1 MGYSII
7 EASSFLDYFVSNP
20 EGYGQTKVGEI
31 VDGKAQSDSRLV
43 YQTPTAPV
51 LMRHFAGE
59 ESIGLSP
66 VLPNGNCRWC
76 AIDIDD
82 YNYSLDDIINA
93 IWDFD
98 LPLLPCWSKSH
109 KLHIYMFF
117 TDEVPCEEAIE
128 ILQFYTR
135 AFACKKKTEIFPKQ
149 KNVSE
154 RNKFYSWINIPYFDA
169 NNEGNW
175 RKAVGKK
182 GTLLSLDEALERM
195 KSIRM
200 TAKEHR
206 ERITEIPCYDAPPC
220 ILSGVLLR
228 DIGPGQRNNWL
239 FSVGVY
245 FRLKDEHCDLD
256 SLLTEI
262 NNSLQS
268 PIDQRELQN
277 TILSGFQRKSYFY
290 MCEALDRCDKTT
302 CRQTSFGIESKDST
316 GLSYGT
322 LTQIATDPPYY
333 EWEISGQ
340 LLRFQSEE
348 EILGQNKF
356 RALCLRKLHIVPRMV
371 KNDRWTAI
379 LNRACSN
386 IQIKEVNDVL
396 GDFTEGSSFMQLTYN
411 YFNTTRKAD
420 NPTQL
425 QLGRI
430 WEDKDTNEYVFT
442 AKSIVDFLKTKNGLT
457 VKPVEIR
464 MRLEDMGAYKA
475 GSVWR
480 IKKDVI
486 PEDDS
491 KNIKIDFN
499 KPTSEEEDDTLF

>member
-1 MGYSII
+1 MSYSVV
-7 EASSFLDYFVSNP
+7 EAAEFLNYFVSNP

-31 VDGKAQSDSRLV
+31 IDGKAQSESRLV
-43 YQTPTAPV
+43 YQTATAPV
-51 LMRHFAGE
+51 LMRHFNGE

-66 VLPNGNCRWC
+66 VLPNGNCRWA

-82 YNYSLDDIINA
+82 YAYELVDIINA
-93 IWDFD
+93 IVDFD
-98 LPLLPCWSKSH
+98 LPILPCWSKSH
-109 KLHIYMFF
+109 KLHLYLFF
-117 TDEVPCEEAIE
+117 TNEIPCDEAIE
-128 ILQFYTR
+128 LLQYYAR
-135 AFACKKKTEIFPKQ
+135 AFGCKKKTEIFPKQ
-149 KNVSE
+149 KSVSN

-169 NNEGNW
+169 ANRNNW
-175 RKAVGKK
+175 RKAVTSNGEV
-182 GTLLSLDEALERM
+182 LDLNEALERM
-195 KSIRM
+195 KHIAM
-200 TAKEHR
+200 TYEEHKI
-206 ERITEIPCYDAPPC
+206 RITEIPCYDAPPC

-256 SLLTEI
+256 TLLTDV
-262 NNSLQS
+262 NNSLHH
-268 PIDQRELQN
+268 PIDQRELQQ
-277 TILSGFQRKSYFY
+277 TILQGFRRKSYFY
-290 MCEALDRCDKTT
+290 MCDALDRCDKTL
-302 CRQTSFGIESKDST
+302 CRQTEFGIESKDSS
-316 GLSYGT
+316 GLSYGV
-322 LTQIATDPPYY
+322 LTQIMTDPPYY

-340 LLRFQSEE
+340 LLRFQSED
-348 EILGQNKF
+348 EILGQSKF
-356 RALCLRKLHIVPRMV
+356 RALCLRKLHIVPRQV

-386 IQIKEVNDVL
+386 IQIKEINDVL

-430 WEDKDTNEYVFT
+430 WVDKDTDEYVFT
-442 AKSIVDFLKTKNGLT
+442 AKSIVDFLKNKNGLT

-475 GSVWR
+475 GHVWR

-486 PEDDS
+486 PEDDT
-491 KNIKIDFN
+491 KNIKIDFSKSTN
-499 KPTSEEEDDTLF
+499 EDADDILF